1 MDAFF
6 FPRTK
11 CQERQNKVLQRE
23 KMKKKLVAIHTGMV
37 LGSQRSLQVRAAH
50 KGALMNTRDPAHDFT
65 VKLSPSMC
73 SHSSCLAW
81 RNCDFALV
89 RT

>member
-6 FPRTK
+6 ST
-11 CQERQNKVLQRE
+11 NKVSGKANEVLQHE
-23 KMKKKLVAIHTGMV
+23 KMKKKLVAIHTGMA
-37 LGSQRSLQVRAAH
+37 LGSRRSLQVRATH

-65 VKLSPSMC
+65 VKLSPSIC